1 MQTDTVSFPNG
12 QLITLPAA
20 TVAAIA
26 QARAR
31 YHEPLWQFRAER
43 VLKLGAHQW
52 IYPQELTTTYT
63 IHTLHSGGILCTAW
77 KLFNRGW
84 AGAAEAYFHDRA
96 TFPDHPRHLGRGVI
110 PLVDE
115 DNDRYPATQV
125 GWVRIEQATAMD
137 ATFAIFVQFTLL
149 DLFPPQPLPPAY
161 I

>member
-63 IHTLHSGGILCTAW
+63 IHTLHSGGFSARLGSYSIAAGPAPRRPISTIAPPSPIIRDTWGVALYHWSMKIMIAIRHT
-77 KLFNRGW
+77 GW
-84 AGAAEAYFHDRA
+84 LGADRA
-96 TFPDHPRHLGRGVI
+96 GNGNGR
-110 PLVDE
+110 D
-115 DNDRYPATQV
+115 
-125 GWVRIEQATAMD
+125 
-137 ATFAIFVQFTLL
+137 FAIFVQFTLL